1 MKTIIWILASV
12 TAAALLPFVI
22 FRPSETGDWEAMTTR
37 LTEMKHEAVARKLP
51 RSVLRG
57 IPTPGNAWEHY
68 NIAIDGVAN
77 KAESAFMLRHV
88 SLGAQRQDGQYP
100 YDWKEKTPGNVASTA
115 RGERIAG
122 LATAQARAAVEIGK
136 PQDALDLLLDTL
148 VFARDISTNGDV
160 FSSKK
165 GFEVY
170 KSAFNELLYLVRSRE
185 LTSAQLTQ
193 LADTLKTV
201 ERELPDSGT
210 ALTNETMRIG
220 FLISEV
226 DEQFSQLVWRREWR
240 WAMFP
245 RKTIADA
252 FRRRDDEL
260 QRIKGIDQMDFKAAK
275 EELERIS
282 NESFA

>member
-1 MKTIIWILASV
+1 M
-12 TAAALLPFVI
+12 
-22 FRPSETGDWEAMTTR
+22 
-37 LTEMKHEAVARKLP
+37 
-51 RSVLRG
+51 
-57 IPTPGNAWEHY
+57 
-68 NIAIDGVAN
+68 
-77 KAESAFMLRHV
+77 
-88 SLGAQRQDGQYP
+88 
-100 YDWKEKTPGNVASTA
+100 
-115 RGERIAG
+115 
-122 LATAQARAAVEIGK
+122 
-136 PQDALDLLLDTL
+136 
-148 VFARDISTNGDV
+148 
-160 FSSKK
+160 
-165 GFEVY
+165 
-170 KSAFNELLYLVRSRE
+170 RSRE

-282 NESFA
+282 NESFAMRNTVVHESEINFKSFLISRREVLTRLRLLQAATTFLVSGESVPIADPFGDKLFLQANGKTTRIWSIGQDAKNDGGRGELFGGPDMVIEVPQGISVTLTK